1 MKTRHVSF
9 EILSKLFVLSR
20 NNRLVSQLLERN
32 ERFLCHFAI
41 ILRVYIQTFVHNYV
55 CRASIFSRSFPKI
68 SCCNYRV
75 DVLPASTI
83 NMITLREHEL
93 HVTKRIKSS

>member
-32 ERFLCHFAI
+32 ERFLCYFAI
-41 ILRVYIQTFVHNYV
+41 ILRACIQTFVHNYV
-55 CRASIFSRSFPKI
+55 CRASIFSRSFPKVLF
-68 SCCNYRV
+68 CNYRV
-75 DVLPASTI
+75 DALRSCTI
-83 NMITLREHEL
+83 QT
-93 HVTKRIKSS
+93 